1 MVNEPFPRFVKY
13 GFKTLH
19 TLRPPGSQQRPPQ

>member
-13 GFKTLH
+13 GFKSLH
-19 TLRPPGSQQRPPQ
+19 ASQHAGAQRQRRQ